1 MRCGRCGNENP
12 AGAECCSLCGS
23 KFEGGVCEKRGKE
36 VKRSKVKSAI
46 LKTLKY
52 SVNVLIVFALILL
65 PLYAVIRAVWRSD
78 APPLEDDYTISDL
91 RSAPAECERSY
102 ELLMSLSSKGRST
115 PGAPEIGLSEEDI
128 NVIMEVKEDIR
139 EGSYAEIV
147 DSIKEN
153 AEGIEEAW
161 RNGQKGRD
169 IIFELNTFEEIAD
182 LMEPRMNAEVEFL
195 KNMRN
200 LAYLY
205 EVYSYHRV
213 EQGNEEEAV
222 AALIEIDSIF
232 RKWSVNARSAI
243 TKYRCYAVL
252 NLDITTANFIVNNPE
267 TSQGILELLAEHF
280 GSFSEEQMSLRNIM
294 IFEYLMWKDF
304 YDTQIIGDSK
314 MAFLLKWNSTLRLYK
329 NHIDELVYRAGG
341 KEQADSEKLSVWP
354 RFWPF
359 KMDVELDSEGNLP
372 TIYTFYNNMGPIS
385 LLTIPALERAFEL
398 RTRLEVHSDLLQIV
412 LGKRLGKEVSL
423 KARAYSD
430 EYIID
435 MEEGIIYSPGP
446 DGEANTD
453 DDIKLMINP
462 EVLGLVE

>member
-1 MRCGRCGNENP
+1 MRCLKCGNENP
-12 AGAECCSLCGS
+12 AGAECCNLCGS
-23 KFEGGVCEKRGKE
+23 EFESGVCEKGGKE
-36 VKRSKVKSAI
+36 VKRSKIKSAV

-52 SVNVLIVFALILL
+52 SMNVLIVFALILL

-78 APPLEDDYTISDL
+78 APPLEDDYTIADF
-91 RSAPAECERSY
+91 RSAPAECVPSY
-102 ELLMSLSSKGRST
+102 KFLKSISEKNEHA
-115 PGAPEIGLSEEDI
+115 PGAPEIGLSEEDV
-128 NVIMEVKEDIR
+128 NVVIKVKEDIR

-161 RNGQKGRD
+161 RNGQKGKD
-169 IIFELNTFEEIAD
+169 IIFELNRFEEIAD
-182 LMEPRMNAEVEFL
+182 LSQPIWEVKSMFL
-195 KNMRN
+195 SN
-200 LAYLY
+200 LRTLVHLYQAHTYL
-205 EVYSYHRV
+205 EIIRS
-213 EQGNEEEAV
+213 NEREAV

-243 TKYRCYAVL
+243 TKYICYAVL
-252 NLDITTANFIVNNPE
+252 NLDITTANFIVNNPG
-267 TSQGILELLAEHF
+267 TSQETLELLAGHF
-280 GSFSEEQMSLRNIM
+280 EAFSEEQMSLRNMM
-294 IFEYLMWKDF
+294 IFEYLTWKNI

-329 NHIDELVYRAGG
+329 NHIDELVYRAEG

-372 TIYTFYNNMGPIS
+372 TIYTFYNNMGAIS
-385 LLTIPALERAFEL
+385 LLTIPALERAFEI
-398 RTRLEVHSDLLQIV
+398 RARLEVHSDLLQIV

-435 MEEGIIYSPGP
+435 IEEGIIYSPGP
-446 DGEANTD
+446 DGESHTE

>member
-12 AGAECCSLCGS
+12 VGAECCNLCGS
-23 KFEGGVCEKRGKE
+23 EFESGVCEKGGKE
-36 VKRSKVKSAI
+36 VKHSKVKPAI

-52 SVNVLIVFALILL
+52 SVNVLIVLALILL
-65 PLYAVIRAVWRSD
+65 PLYLVFSAVWKSD
-78 APPLEDDYTISDL
+78 APPLEDDYTIADL

-102 ELLMSLSSKGRST
+102 ELLMSLSSKGRNT
-115 PGAPEIGLSEEDI
+115 PEAAEIGLSEEDV
-128 NVIMEVKEDIR
+128 NVIIEVKEDIR
-139 EGSYAEIV
+139 DGSYAEIV

-182 LMEPRMNAEVEFL
+182 LTECSMDAYAIPLANLR
-195 KNMRN
+195 R

-205 EVYSYHRV
+205 HAYIFV
-213 EQGNEEEAV
+213 EIGWGNEEEAV
-222 AALIEIDSIF
+222 AELIELDMVF
-232 RKWSVNARSAI
+232 RKLSVNARSAI
-243 TKYRCYAVL
+243 TKYICYVVL
-252 NLDITTANFIVNNPE
+252 NLDITTANFIVNNPG
-267 TSQGILELLAEHF
+267 TSQETLELLAGHF
-280 GSFSEEQMSLRNIM
+280 EVFSEEQMSLRNIM
-294 IFEYLMWKDF
+294 IFEYLMWKNF

-329 NHIDELVYRAGG
+329 NHIEELVYRAEG
-341 KEQADSEKLSVWP
+341 KEQADAEKLSVWP

-385 LLTIPALERAFEL
+385 LLTLPALEKSFEL
-398 RTRLEVHSDLLQIV
+398 RTRLEVHDDLLQIV

-430 EYIID
+430 EYVID
-435 MEEGIIYSPGP
+435 IEEGIIYSPGF
-446 DGEANTD
+446 DGEANTE

>member
-1 MRCGRCGNENP
+1 
-12 AGAECCSLCGS
+12 
-23 KFEGGVCEKRGKE
+23 
-36 VKRSKVKSAI
+36 
-46 LKTLKY
+46 
-52 SVNVLIVFALILL
+52 
-65 PLYAVIRAVWRSD
+65 
-78 APPLEDDYTISDL
+78 
-91 RSAPAECERSY
+91 
-102 ELLMSLSSKGRST
+102 
-115 PGAPEIGLSEEDI
+115 
-128 NVIMEVKEDIR
+128 
-139 EGSYAEIV
+139 
-147 DSIKEN
+147 
-153 AEGIEEAW
+153 
-161 RNGQKGRD
+161 
-169 IIFELNTFEEIAD
+169 
-182 LMEPRMNAEVEFL
+182 MNAEVEFL